1 MVKAILYDLDGV
13 LVDACERHYKA
24 LNDALL
30 DVCGFEIA
38 RAEHEDVFNGLTTKT
53 KLSVLVLE
61 GRIEENQ
68 IDKISALKQHYTQLL
83 LSQLK
88 IDPVKIELHTKTKE
102 LGIISVCC
110 TNSIRSSAA
119 TMLGKTGQ
127 LPFLDFFLSNEDVGS
142 PKPCGEVYVR
152 AMIRLG
158 LYPDQVLI
166 VEDSPTGLLSA
177 RSTGAKVLQVANAT
191 EVCWDLL
198 KEHLE

>member
-13 LVDACERHYKA
+13 LVDACEWHYKA

-38 RAEHEDVFNGLTTKT
+38 RLEHEGVFNGLTTKT
-53 KLSVLVLE
+53 KLSVLALE
-61 GRIEENQ
+61 GRIEEKQ
-68 IDKISALKQHYTQLL
+68 IETISVLKQHYTQVLFA
-83 LSQLK
+83 QLEV
-88 IDPVKIELHTKTKE
+88 DPVKVELHTKTKE

-110 TNSIRSSAA
+110 TNSIRSSAE

-127 LPFLDFFLSNEDVGS
+127 LPFLDFFLSNEDVRS
-142 PKPCGEVYVR
+142 PKPCGEMYIR

-177 RSTGAKVLQVANAT
+177 RSTGAKVLQVSNAK
-191 EVCWDLL
+191 EVCWDLI
-198 KEHLE
+198 KEHLQ